1 METKTLTPTTT
12 TTTTTTATTTDAL
25 RAVLV
30 AMPEGERLRRF
41 RELKQVVARQGGIL
55 LDPNQT
61 RELVALGRS
70 LGIEVAVERVDL
82 PRPAPRTAPQADARP
97 TPKPRAKGPEPQ
109 QAPTFFPTD

>member
-1 METKTLTPTTT
+1 MATTT
-12 TTTTTTATTTDAL
+12 TTTTDAL
-25 RAVLV
+25 RAAL
-30 AMPEGERLRRF
+30 AAIPEGERLRRF

-82 PRPAPRTAPQADARP
+82 PRLTPRTPPQPDVRRAPKAGGKAA
-97 TPKPRAKGPEPQ
+97 KPQ
-109 QAPTFFPTD
+109 HQAPIFPTE